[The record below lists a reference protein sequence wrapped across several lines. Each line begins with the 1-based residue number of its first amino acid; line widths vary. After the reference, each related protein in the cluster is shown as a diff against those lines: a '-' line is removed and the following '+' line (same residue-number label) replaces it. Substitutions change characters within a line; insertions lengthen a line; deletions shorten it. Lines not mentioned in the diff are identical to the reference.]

1 VIGAFTDGQ
10 SRDLTAV
17 AGFRSSLPGLITV
30 TDRGRVEAGR
40 DGLAIIKISV
50 GTLEATVRVTA
61 ARTSAAPHSFRN
73 EVIPALTRA
82 GCNQGACHGSL
93 QGKGGFRLSLL
104 GFDPD
109 ADYQTIAKEGNR
121 RRILLHAPTDSL
133 LLRKATLGIPH
144 AGGQRFKTDSWEYQA
159 IAGWLAD
166 GAPGPNADEPEV
178 AELLVGPAQSL
189 HRLAVR
195 VPQARAAG
203 AGAPSMAAP
212 QPEAVLLPGKTGE
225 ARRVELPPGARL
237 IVTARF
243 TDGHS
248 EDVTRRAQF
257 NSLLDAVAAVDDQ
270 GRVRIGARGQA
281 AVMVRFRGK
290 VAVASFE
297 VPYGAPATRP
307 GPLSSENFVDKH
319 VAAKWE
325 RMGLRPSGV
334 SSDAEFLR
342 RVYLD
347 LLGVLPTA
355 DEAADF
361 LASRAPDRRA
371 RLVDSLLERPEYAD
385 YWTLKW
391 GDLLRNNRAKLGEKG
406 MWSFYNWLRQS
417 FRANKP
423 MDQFAKELVTAQGST
438 FTTGPANYFRV
449 AGNPAD
455 QAENTS
461 QVFLGIRLACAKCH
475 HHPFEK
481 WSQDDYWQMAAYFGR
496 VGLKGSQ
503 EFGLF
508 GGEQVVF
515 LNPTA
520 QVRNPRTNKVM
531 EPTPLDAP
539 RSVDPVDDRR
549 ALAAWLTDRSNSMFA
564 RSIVNRYWGY
574 LMGRGIVEPVDD
586 MRVTNPPSNPELLDA
601 LAADFSTNG
610 FDVKRLLRTI
620 TNSAVYQLS
629 STPTR
634 DNKIDE
640 VFYTKYFVKRM
651 GAETLLDALGAATG
665 VPEKFPNL
673 PASVRA
679 TQLPDPSVQSYFLDT
694 FGRPDRQIACE
705 CERSAE
711 PTMAQALH
719 LMNSDFVENKLSSA
733 SGRTARLAATD
744 RPIGEVVDELYL
756 VTLSRYPTVKER
768 QQAGEI
774 VGKGASK
781 KEGVE
786 DLLWTLLNSRE
797 FLFVH

>member
-1 VIGAFTDGQ
+1 
-10 SRDLTAV
+10 
-17 AGFRSSLPGLITV
+17 
-30 TDRGRVEAGR
+30 
-40 DGLAIIKISV
+40 
-50 GTLEATVRVTA
+50 
-61 ARTSAAPHSFRN
+61 
-73 EVIPALTRA
+73 
-82 GCNQGACHGSL
+82 
-93 QGKGGFRLSLL
+93 
-104 GFDPD
+104 
-109 ADYQTIAKEGNR
+109 
-121 RRILLHAPTDSL
+121 
-133 LLRKATLGIPH
+133 
-144 AGGQRFKTDSWEYQA
+144 
-159 IAGWLAD
+159 
-166 GAPGPNADEPEV
+166 
-178 AELLVGPAQSL
+178 
-189 HRLAVR
+189 
-195 VPQARAAG
+195 
-203 AGAPSMAAP
+203 
-212 QPEAVLLPGKTGE
+212 
-225 ARRVELPPGARL
+225 
-237 IVTARF
+237 
-243 TDGHS
+243 
-248 EDVTRRAQF
+248 
-257 NSLLDAVAAVDDQ
+257 
-270 GRVRIGARGQA
+270 
-281 AVMVRFRGK
+281 
-290 VAVASFE
+290 
-297 VPYGAPATRP
+297 
-307 GPLSSENFVDKH
+307 
-319 VAAKWE
+319 
-325 RMGLRPSGV
+325 
-334 SSDAEFLR
+334 
-342 RVYLD
+342 
-347 LLGVLPTA
+347 
-355 DEAADF
+355 
-361 LASRAPDRRA
+361 
-371 RLVDSLLERPEYAD
+371 
-385 YWTLKW
+385 
-391 GDLLRNNRAKLGEKG
+391 
-406 MWSFYNWLRQS
+406 
-417 FRANKP
+417 
-423 MDQFAKELVTAQGST
+423 
-438 FTTGPANYFRV
+438 
-449 AGNPAD
+449 
-455 QAENTS
+455 
-461 QVFLGIRLACAKCH
+461 
-475 HHPFEK
+475 
-481 WSQDDYWQMAAYFGR
+481 
-496 VGLKGSQ
+496 
-503 EFGLF
+503 
-508 GGEQVVF
+508 
-515 LNPTA
+515 
-520 QVRNPRTNKVM
+520 M